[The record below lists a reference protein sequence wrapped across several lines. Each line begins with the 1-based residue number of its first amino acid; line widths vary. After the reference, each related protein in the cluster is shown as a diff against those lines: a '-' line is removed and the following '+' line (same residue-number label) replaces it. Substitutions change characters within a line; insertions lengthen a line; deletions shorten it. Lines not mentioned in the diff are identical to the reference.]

1 MIPIRATVP
10 TVDEARALLAGVRR
24 TADVDADA
32 VAASLGD
39 GEPDPALLG
48 IVSAPFASVADVD
61 ERLARTESHLRERGD
76 RRSVF
81 LTVYSRMT
89 ATVRE
94 AIDDGAFVDPE
105 WAAAYL
111 VAFAERYRGALV
123 AFERRA
129 FAALPRPWLI
139 AFAAAARGE
148 TLVAQDALLG
158 INAHITYDLT
168 YTLGDVGIDP
178 DRDAKREDHDRINA
192 VLARLVQT
200 VQDALVETYAATEID
215 GIDRLLD
222 PFDDRLALL
231 GMKGSREFAW
241 RNAVL
246 RADLPAWAGEPY
258 VDWRTETVATGA
270 AAVLLAPDFGIGGDA
285 SGNGGTTAGAG
296 TGARGAEA
304 DADTA
309 VAFREAIRRRM

>member
-10 TVDEARALLAGVRR
+10 TAEEARALLTGIRR

-32 VAASLGD
+32 VAAELAGD
-39 GEPDPALLG
+39 GPDPALLDL
-48 IVSAPFASVADVD
+48 VSAPFASVVDVD
-61 ERLARTESHLRERGD
+61 ERLARTESYLRERGD
-76 RRSVF
+76 RRAVF

-89 ATVRE
+89 ATVRD
-94 AIDDGAFVDPE
+94 AIDDGAFIDSE
-105 WAAAYL
+105 WAASYL
-111 VAFAERYRGALV
+111 IAFAERYRRALV

-129 FAALPRPWLI
+129 FESLPRPWLT

-148 TLVAQDALLG
+148 TLLAQDALLG

-178 DRDAKREDHDRINA
+178 DRDAKRADHDRINA

-200 VQDALVETYAATEID
+200 AQNALVEAYAAI
-215 GIDRLLD
+215 GIASIDRLLD
-222 PFDDRLALL
+222 PLDNRLALL
-231 GMKGSREFAW
+231 GLKGVREFAW

-246 RADLPAWAGEPY
+246 RADLPAWIGERY

-270 AAVLLAPDFGIGGDA
+270 AAVLLAPEVDIDVDA
-285 SGNGGTTAGAG
+285 ERDATA
-296 TGARGAEA
+296 RLREA
-304 DADTA
+304 DADA
-309 VAFREAIRRRM
+309 AAAFRETIRRRM

>member
-1 MIPIRATVP
+1 MIPIRTAAP
-10 TVDEARALLAGVRR
+10 TLTEAKALLAGLRR

-32 VAASLGD
+32 VVAELAGE
-39 GEPDPALLG
+39 EPDAGLLDLA
-48 IVSAPFASVADVD
+48 SEPFASVDDVA
-61 ERLARTESHLRERGD
+61 ERLARTESYLRERGD
-76 RRSVF
+76 RRAVF

-89 ATVRE
+89 AAVRT

-105 WAAAYL
+105 WAASYL
-111 VAFAERYRGALV
+111 VAFAERYRRALV
-123 AFERRA
+123 AFERWA
-129 FAALPRPWLI
+129 FDSLPRPWLI

-168 YTLGDVGIDP
+168 YTLGDIGIDP

-192 VLARLVQT
+192 ILARLVQT
-200 VQDALVETYAATEID
+200 AQDALVEAYAAVGIA

-222 PFDDRLALL
+222 PLDDRLALL
-231 GMKGSREFAW
+231 GLRGVREFAW

-246 RADLPAWAGEPY
+246 RADLPDWVGEPY

-270 AAVLLAPDFGIGGDA
+270 AAVVVAPEFDA
-285 SGNGGTTAGAG
+285 AES
-296 TGARGAEA
+296 ARLRDAEA
-304 DADTA
+304 DADAVTA
-309 VAFREAIRRRM
+309 FGEAVRRRM

>member
-10 TVDEARALLAGVRR
+10 TVQEARALLAGLGR
-24 TADVDADA
+24 TVDVDPDA
-32 VAASLGD
+32 VAASLADEG
-39 GEPDPALLG
+39 PDPGLLD

-61 ERLARTESHLRERGD
+61 ERLARTESYLRERGD
-76 RRSVF
+76 RRAVF

-129 FAALPRPWLI
+129 LESLPRPWLI

-158 INAHITYDLT
+158 VNAHITYDLT
-168 YTLGDVGIDP
+168 YTLGDLGIDP
-178 DRDAKREDHDRINA
+178 DRSVKREDHDRINA
-192 VLARLVQT
+192 ILARLVQT
-200 VQDALVETYAATEID
+200 VQDALVDTYAAVGIA

-222 PFDDRLALL
+222 PLDDRLALL

-246 RADLPAWAGEPY
+246 RADLPAWLGERY

-270 AAVLLAPDFGIGGDA
+270 AAMLLAPDFGADA
-285 SGNGGTTAGAG
+285 SD
-296 TGARGAEA
+296 RLRRAEA
-304 DADTA
+304 DIDAA
-309 VAFREAIRRRM
+309 AAFYEAIRRRM

>member
-1 MIPIRATVP
+1 MIPLRATVP

-24 TADVDADA
+24 TVDVDADA
-32 VAASLGD
+32 VAASLAD
-39 GEPDPALLG
+39 EESDPALLD
-48 IVSAPFASVADVD
+48 IVSTPFASVADVD
-61 ERLARTESHLRERGD
+61 ERLARAESYLRERGD
-76 RRSVF
+76 HRAVF

-129 FAALPRPWLI
+129 FESLPRPWLV

-158 INAHITYDLT
+158 VNAHITYDLT
-168 YTLGDVGIDP
+168 YALGDVGIDP
-178 DRDAKREDHDRINA
+178 DRGSKRVDHDRINA

-215 GIDRLLD
+215 GVDRLLD

-246 RADLPAWAGEPY
+246 RADLPAWVGEPY
-258 VDWRTETVATGA
+258 VDWRTETAATGV
-270 AAVLLAPDFGIGGDA
+270 AAVVLAPDFGTGGDA
-285 SGNGGTTAGAG
+285 DAAAGL
-296 TGARGAEA
+296 RDAEA

-309 VAFREAIRRRM
+309 AAFREAIRRRM